1 MAIVIFKYEE
11 SILSK
16 NQHNGNDCVQPT
28 LVVDWVIRLSGG
40 DTGQATR
47 CREEIDLKLILEMMG
62 SVMIFWVWNHPMFHV
77 IGNIIH
83 SENYDNFVVDSND
96 FVDGTCSSS
105 NEHLWPED

>member
-16 NQHNGNDCVQPT
+16 NQHDGNACVQPT

-62 SVMIFWVWNHPMFHV
+62 SVIIFGLGTV
-77 IGNIIH
+77 IGDIIH
-83 SENYDNFVVDSND
+83 V
-96 FVDGTCSSS
+96 
-105 NEHLWPED
+105 

>member
-1 MAIVIFKYEE
+1 MLPHVYFLEGTSIVIYNLNLFNMAIVIFKYEE

-16 NQHNGNDCVQPT
+16 NQHDGNACVQPT

-62 SVMIFWVWNHPMFHV
+62 SVMIFWAWNRSMFHV
-77 IGNIIH
+77 IGN
-83 SENYDNFVVDSND
+83 NYSF
-96 FVDGTCSSS
+96 
-105 NEHLWPED
+105 